1 MNKQAFTTKT
11 LHTKYPKKDP
21 QGALRMPVYQTVAYE
36 YENAEGIEAAFM
48 GTQPGHVYSRST
60 NPTIEY
66 LEQIIQNLTGALGVI
81 ALSSGMAAI
90 SNLILAL
97 VKSGDN
103 IISTKHIFGNTYSLF
118 EKTLRPF
125 DIEFKFTDLTQT
137 SKISNLIDDKTRA
150 IFFETVSNPM
160 LEIIDV
166 KSLSKIAR
174 ENNIVLIADT
184 SITPLYIFNSKEH
197 GVDIEII
204 SSTKYIS
211 GGATAVGGLII
222 DYGKFDWGKINKLHD
237 DTEKYGEFA
246 LLNKLRKEVYRNLGA
261 CISPGN
267 AFLQT
272 LGLETLTLRADKAC
286 NNAMLIAEMLEK
298 HAEVQKVNYPG
309 LKSSKYHDIAKKQ
322 FKNLYGTIL
331 TFDLSSKKH
340 CFQFLNKLK
349 IIRRATN
356 LNDNKTLALHPAS
369 TIFAEF
375 DVEKREEMGIEDNM
389 IRLAIGIEDC
399 EDLIND
405 INKALDKISE

>member
-1 MNKQAFTTKT
+1 MNKLAFTTKT

-125 DIEFKFTDLTQT
+125 DIEFKFADFTQT

-197 GVDIEII
+197 GIDIEVI

-211 GGATAVGGLII
+211 GGATGVGGLII
-222 DYGKFDWGKINKLHD
+222 DYGSFDWTKINKLHD

-261 CISPGN
+261 CLSPGN

-375 DVEKREEMGIEDNM
+375 DAEKREEMGIKDNM

-399 EDLIND
+399 EDLKND
-405 INKALDKISE
+405 INKALDEI

>member
-1 MNKQAFTTKT
+1 
-11 LHTKYPKKDP
+11 
-21 QGALRMPVYQTVAYE
+21 
-36 YENAEGIEAAFM
+36 
-48 GTQPGHVYSRST
+48 
-60 NPTIEY
+60 
-66 LEQIIQNLTGALGVI
+66 
-81 ALSSGMAAI
+81 
-90 SNLILAL
+90 LILAL

-125 DIEFKFTDLTQT
+125 DIEFKFADLTQT

-166 KSLSKIAR
+166 KSLSKIAH

-184 SITPLYIFNSKEH
+184 SITPLYIFNSREY

-222 DYGKFDWGKINKLHD
+222 DYGKFDWAKINKLHD
-237 DTEKYGEFA
+237 DTVKYGEFA

-298 HAEVQKVNYPG
+298 HPGVLTVNYPG
-309 LKSSKYHDIAKKQ
+309 LKSSKYHDIATIQ

-331 TFDLSSKKH
+331 TFNLSSKKH

-375 DVEKREEMGIEDNM
+375 DAEKREEMGINDNM

-399 EDLIND
+399 EDLKND
-405 INKALDKISE
+405 INKALDKI